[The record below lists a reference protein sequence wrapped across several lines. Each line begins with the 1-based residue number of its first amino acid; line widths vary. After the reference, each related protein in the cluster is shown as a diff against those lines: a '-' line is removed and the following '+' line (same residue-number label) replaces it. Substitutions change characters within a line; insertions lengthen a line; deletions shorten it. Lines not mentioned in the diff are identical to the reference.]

1 MTVVVVVVVGVV
13 VDGGDGADEAVVG
26 DNTVRF
32 CCAELTHEGLWHHV
46 AVVIHK
52 ASITKNSSVSLFI
65 DGNYIATQKV
75 RRYQHATSSLYRVF
89 VLPVVLYGYEC
100 WAVNKAD

>member
-1 MTVVVVVVVGVV
+1 LLLLLLTVVVVVVVGVV

-46 AVVIHK
+46 AAVIHK

-75 RRYQHATSSLYRVF
+75 RRY
-89 VLPVVLYGYEC
+89 
-100 WAVNKAD
+100 